1 MTKRPLS
8 TVVMCMLALQLC
20 GTRLQ
25 AAVAASKENQG
36 ATKLVNVNSATK
48 AELMTLPGFT
58 EAYADK
64 ILERRPFYIKTELR
78 KEILPTA
85 VFYDVVDKIDLSIAE
100 KPKPKQGD
108 KVKTKSKKRHKKKP
122 EPVAEAN

>member
-1 MTKRPLS
+1 
-8 TVVMCMLALQLC
+8 MCMLALQLC

-25 AAVAASKENQG
+25 AAVAQEAVTAAASKENQG
-36 ATKLVNVNSATK
+36 ATKLVNINSATK